1 LNYVD
6 ANFKIKNISLYQKH
20 DVRRER
26 SRRDEDKREKREK

>member
-6 ANFKIKNISLYQKH
+6 ENFKIKNMSLYQKH

-26 SRRDEDKREKREK
+26 SRRDEDKREEREK